1 MGGYTAIMFTSMFPE
16 LVDRLVSLDAVKQYV
31 SPAETIAPR
40 MKGVLT
46 QFQELVDSSL
56 LIP

>member
-1 MGGYTAIMFTSMFPE
+1 MFTSMFPE